1 MKKRYYNN
9 KKKIIVFSLI
19 LTITL
24 LLPLAYSAYQS
35 KINVSNET
43 TVGKLRYD
51 VSVDSKESYV
61 ENNIPFFYISVKNA
75 DSTGI
80 TDSDFDYSIKLTN
93 KSSSNGLY
101 KYIDDSGNDSGDYA
115 SSLDITGSL
124 DNKVT
129 KTVKYKVY
137 VKASTNLKTV
147 VNYDINYD
155 VVQKKMD

>member
-51 VSVDSKESYV
+51 ISVDSKESYV
-61 ENNIPFFYISVKNA
+61 ENPLKMEISLIE
-75 DSTGI
+75 SP
-80 TDSDFDYSIKLTN
+80 L
-93 KSSSNGLY
+93 
-101 KYIDDSGNDSGDYA
+101 
-115 SSLDITGSL
+115 
-124 DNKVT
+124 
-129 KTVKYKVY
+129 
-137 VKASTNLKTV
+137 
-147 VNYDINYD
+147 
-155 VVQKKMD
+155 

>member
-1 MKKRYYNN
+1 MRFKG
-9 KKKIIVFSLI
+9 IFIFS
-19 LTITL
+19 
-24 LLPLAYSAYQS
+24 
-35 KINVSNET
+35 
-43 TVGKLRYD
+43 
-51 VSVDSKESYV
+51 
-61 ENNIPFFYISVKNA
+61 FYISVKNA

-124 DNKVT
+124 DNKVA